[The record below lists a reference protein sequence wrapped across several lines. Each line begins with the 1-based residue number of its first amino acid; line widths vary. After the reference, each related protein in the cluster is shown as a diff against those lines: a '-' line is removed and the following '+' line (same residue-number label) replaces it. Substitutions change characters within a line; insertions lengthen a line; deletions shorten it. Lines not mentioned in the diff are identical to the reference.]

1 MNFLT
6 PWALLLGVVAAVPLL
21 LHLLR
26 RRSGERVDFPALRY
40 LLRAEREHAREVR
53 LRNLLLL
60 LVRIAM
66 VLAIAAALARPI
78 GPLPGVGHP
87 PTALAIVLDNSAS
100 TAAVVGGTTLLEQ
113 EKRAARA
120 VLEAARDA
128 DRIALVSFDGA
139 IRSGSREALGAALDS
154 LRHMDGAGDPLAA
167 LRRAEATLAASELPE
182 RRVVVLTDAQAST
195 WGVLPARDD
204 SVTPSLASGSSAAD
218 DAAVARTLWVTPAER
233 PTNRGIR
240 ELRLEPPY
248 WNPRGAVRA
257 SLVGDSVAWR
267 VAIGARSAARGR
279 STDGTLLARVQDL
292 PRGWHAGRVELDVD
306 DYRADDVR
314 HFAVRVGDA
323 PALSADAANPF
334 LRQAVATLVASGR
347 ARAGSQVFVGA
358 ATRARRPAVLFAPAD
373 PLEIA
378 AANRALTQAGI
389 PWRFGA
395 RREGPAPLRGA
406 AVDGSTARRWFA
418 LEPLANAQADT
429 LARVGTDAWA
439 VAGDDYVLVGSAAD
453 DQATDLTVRA
463 AFVPWLDLLVSER
476 LAGGDER
483 AQDVAAASAVTV
495 PAGVTSL
502 ETPGGEIRAVMAG
515 TRITAPNDGG
525 VYFWRRAAAR
535 AGALVVNPPA
545 TESELAPMPAD
556 SLAARLGAP
565 RVESTPE
572 ALARAAFAA
581 GGRRALDTPLL
592 LLALGLL
599 VGESWL
605 ARRVRS
611 ARTTD

>member
-78 GPLPGVGHP
+78 GPLPGIGHP
-87 PTALAIVLDNSAS
+87 PTAIALVLDNSAS

-120 VLEAARDA
+120 VLDAAREA
-128 DRIALVSFDGA
+128 DRITLVSFDGA
-139 IRSGSREALGAALDS
+139 VRSGSREALGAALDS
-154 LRHMDGAGDPLAA
+154 LRHIDGAGDPLAA
-167 LRRAEATLAASELPE
+167 LRRAEAALAASALPE

-195 WGVLPARDD
+195 WNALE
-204 SVTPSLASGSSAAD
+204 SPSMNAQAGASAA
-218 DAAVARTLWVTPAER
+218 AAPRTLWVTPSER
-233 PTNRGIR
+233 PSNRGVR

-257 SLVGDSVAWR
+257 TLVGDSVAWR
-267 VAIGARSAARGR
+267 VAVGERSVARGR
-279 STDGTLLARVQDL
+279 SSDGTVLARVQDL
-292 PRGWHAGRVELDVD
+292 PRGWHAGRVELDAD

-323 PALSADAANPF
+323 PALDADAANPF

-347 ARAGSQVFVGA
+347 ARAGAQVFVGA

-373 PLEIA
+373 PLELG
-378 AANRALTQAGI
+378 AANRALAQAGI

-418 LEPLANAQADT
+418 LEPLDGAQADT
-429 LARVGTDAWA
+429 LASAGSDAWA

-483 AQDVAAASAVTV
+483 AQDVAAASMVIV
-495 PAGVTSL
+495 PAGVTAL
-502 ETPGGEIRAVMAG
+502 ELPGGETRAVTGGM
-515 TRITAPNDGG
+515 RISAPSAAG
-525 VYFWRRAAAR
+525 VYFWRRGDAR
-535 AGALVVNPPA
+535 AGAIVVNPPA
-545 TESELAPMPAD
+545 RESELAPMPAD

-572 ALARAAFAA
+572 SLARAAFAA

-599 VGESWL
+599 VVESWL
-605 ARRVRS
+605 ARRGRS
-611 ARTTD
+611 AGTTD

>member
-87 PTALAIVLDNSAS
+87 PTALALVLDNSAS

-113 EKRAARA
+113 EKRAARV
-120 VLEAARDA
+120 VLDAAREA
-128 DRIALVSFDGA
+128 DRITLVSFDGA

-154 LRHMDGAGDPLAA
+154 LRHLDGAGDPLAA
-167 LRRAEATLAASELPE
+167 LRRAEAAVAASELPE

-195 WGVLPARDD
+195 WAVIPARED
-204 SVTPSLASGSSAAD
+204 SVSAAG
-218 DAAVARTLWVTPAER
+218 DAAAPRTLWVTPAER
-233 PTNRGIR
+233 PSNRGVR

-248 WNPRGAVRA
+248 WNPRGALRA
-257 SLVGDSVAWR
+257 TLVGDSVAWR
-267 VAIGARSAARGR
+267 VAVGERSVARGR
-279 STDGTLLARVQDL
+279 SSDGTVLARVQDL
-292 PRGWHAGRVELDVD
+292 PRGWHAGRVELDAD

-323 PALSADAANPF
+323 PALDADAANPF

-358 ATRARRPAVLFAPAD
+358 ATRARRPGVLFAPAD
-373 PLEIA
+373 PLDLG
-378 AANRALTQAGI
+378 AANRALAQAGI

-406 AVDGSTARRWFA
+406 GVDGSTARRWFA
-418 LEPLANAQADT
+418 LEPMADAQADT
-429 LARVGTDAWA
+429 LARAGSDAWA

-453 DQATDLTVRA
+453 DRATDLTVRA

-483 AQDVAAASAVTV
+483 AQDLAAASTVTV

-502 ETPGGEIRAVMAG
+502 EMPDGEIRAVMAG
-515 TRITAPNDGG
+515 TRISAPKDGG
-525 VYFWRRAAAR
+525 VYFWRRGDAR
-535 AGALVVNPPA
+535 AGAIVVNPPA
-545 TESELAPMPAD
+545 SESELAPMPAD

-572 ALARAAFAA
+572 SLARATFAA

-599 VGESWL
+599 VVESWL
-605 ARRVRS
+605 ARRGRS